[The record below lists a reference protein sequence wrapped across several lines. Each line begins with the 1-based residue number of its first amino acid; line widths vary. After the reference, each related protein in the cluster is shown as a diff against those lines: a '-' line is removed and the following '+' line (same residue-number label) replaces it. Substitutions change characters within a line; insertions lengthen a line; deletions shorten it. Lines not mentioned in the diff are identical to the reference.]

1 MAKLRLIYDQFRTK
15 LGPNKNQINPTKPN
29 GCHIEVTQPCLIFLL
44 TKLSDFLF
52 LGHMGGEKIAFEVE

>member
-29 GCHIEVTQPCLIFLL
+29 GCHIEVTQPCLIFIF
-44 TKLSDFLF
+44 TFLF
-52 LGHMGGEKIAFEVE
+52 LGHMDGEKIAFEVE